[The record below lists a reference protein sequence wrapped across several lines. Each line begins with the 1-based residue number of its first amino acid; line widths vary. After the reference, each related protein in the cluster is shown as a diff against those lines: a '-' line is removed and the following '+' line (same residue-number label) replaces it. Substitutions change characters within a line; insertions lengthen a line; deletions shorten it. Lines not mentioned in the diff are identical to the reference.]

1 MVVSLGLKMKSGNWR
16 IRYTQLIW
24 LVDALVVSW
33 AAIGAHLIRF
43 GPDSDQVISGA
54 RTTPY
59 LFMTLILPVAWWVM
73 LELWDS
79 RTTRILGTGFEEYKR
94 VFAASLWLFGAIAI
108 FSYAFQID
116 VARGYVG
123 IAFPLGVTGL
133 IAGRWVLRQHL
144 SLDRNGGGSVSRL
157 LLVGSTLGVDHLVD
171 ALSRHPLAGYRPVGT
186 YHPGAESESFPSS
199 SSIPVLGT
207 EPSVAGIMTAVK
219 ECQADTVAL
228 SGGNSLHPGLL
239 RQLGWALADE
249 DIALIVAPALTDIAG
264 PRIHTQP
271 IAGLPLIHVTTPKLE
286 GGKRVAKRTF
296 DLLSAGLLVAFLS
309 PALALLALL
318 TKLSSPGPVFYTQE
332 RVGVHGST
340 FKMIKF
346 RSMIQDADLQLT
358 SLLEAQGTADKPLFK
373 IEDDPRITPIGRI
386 LRKYSLDELPQLF
399 NVLLGNMSLVGPR
412 PQRDGEVALYDD
424 AAKRR
429 LYVQPGM
436 SGLWQVSGRSNLSWE
451 ESIRLDL
458 YYVENWSLTTDLAIL
473 FRTAKAVVA
482 SDGAV

>member
-1 MVVSLGLKMKSGNWR
+1 MKSLSWR
-16 IRYTQLIW
+16 VRYAQRIW
-24 LVDALVVSW
+24 IVDAIVVIW
-33 AAIGAHLIRF
+33 AAFGAQLIRF

-59 LFMTLILPVAWWVM
+59 LLMTLVLPLVWWVM
-73 LELWDS
+73 LEMWDS
-79 RTTRILGTGFEEYKR
+79 RATRILGIGFEEYKR
-94 VFAASLWLFGAIAI
+94 VFAASLWLFGAVAI
-108 FSYAFQID
+108 FSYAFKID

-123 IAFPLGVTGL
+123 VAFPLGVIGL
-133 IAGRWVLRQHL
+133 IVGRWVLRQHL
-144 SLDRNGGGSVSRL
+144 SLDRSGGGSVSRL
-157 LLVGSTLGVDHLVD
+157 LLVGSTMGVDHLVD
-171 ALSRHPLAGYRPVGT
+171 ALSRHPLAGYLPVGT
-186 YHPGAESESFPSS
+186 YHPGEDSDSILPTTN
-199 SSIPVLGT
+199 IPVMGT
-207 EPSVAGIMTAVK
+207 EPSVAGIVTAVG

-271 IAGLPLIHVTTPKLE
+271 VAGLPLIHVTTPKLE

-296 DLLSAGLLVAFLS
+296 DLISAGTLVVVLS

-318 TKLSSPGPVFYTQE
+318 TKLSSPGPIFYTQE
-332 RVGVHGST
+332 RVGVRGST

-346 RSMIQDADLQLT
+346 RSMIQNADLQLA
-358 SLLEAQGTADKPLFK
+358 SLLDAQGTADKPLFK
-373 IEDDPRITPIGRI
+373 VEDDPRITPIGRV

-458 YYVENWSLTTDLAIL
+458 YYVENWSLTTDLVIL